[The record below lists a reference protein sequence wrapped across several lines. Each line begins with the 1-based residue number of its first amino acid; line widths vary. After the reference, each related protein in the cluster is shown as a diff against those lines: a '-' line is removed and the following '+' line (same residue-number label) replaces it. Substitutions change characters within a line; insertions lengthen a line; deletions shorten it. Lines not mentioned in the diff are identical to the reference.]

1 MELPVDLRPVSFHP
15 QEGNL
20 LGDQTE
26 HENNNGCRQHKYRH
40 IREAPLR
47 EIGIEIIA
55 TPGEKEKNTDGQK
68 HAKRRE

>member
-1 MELPVDLRPVSFHP
+1 MDLLIDPRPVPFHA

-26 HENNNGCRQHKYRH
+26 HENNNRCRQHQYRH

-47 EIGIEIIA
+47 EIGIEVIA
-55 TPGEKEKNTDGQK
+55 TPGEKEKNTDGQE